1 MMHRRGGKRIRM
13 DDPVPPEYET
23 PMTPMTPMNDNS
35 AGDANDSYNAYT
47 PYQASQTPL
56 HNPTPEHY
64 SSESY
69 SSPGTSQQQYQE
81 QGNFDNQTQFEAP
94 MTPAASNMRITRNTR
109 ARMRGGVVQQ
119 PKYKEIDTDYTPAAS
134 NRGRGGGGRGR
145 GKRAHHSHSL
155 EDEASLYYV
164 IRNNRSSLTTIVDDW
179 IEKYKGNRENA
190 LLMLMQFFINASGCK
205 GRITSEM
212 QLTMEHVAI
221 IRKMTEEFDEESG
234 EYPLI
239 MTGQQWKKFRAN
251 FCEFVQI
258 LVRQCQYSIIYD
270 QFLMDNVISLLTGLS
285 DSQVRAFRHTATLAA
300 MKLMTALVDVALT
313 VSINLDN
320 TQRQYEAERQK
331 AREKRAADRL
341 ESLMAKRKE
350 LEENMDEIKNMLT
363 YMFKS
368 VFVHRYRDTL
378 PEIRAIC
385 MAEIGVWMKKF
396 HQNFLDDSYLKY
408 IGWTLHDKVGEVRLK
423 CLQALQ
429 PLYASEELKTKLEL
443 FTSKFKDRIVAMTLD
458 KEYDVA
464 VQAVKLV
471 ISILKHHR
479 EILTDK
485 DCEHVYELVYSSHRA
500 VAQAAGEFLNERL
513 FRPED
518 EAVVDVKTRRG
529 KKRLPNTPLI
539 RDLVLFFIESE
550 LHEHGAY
557 LVDSLIETN
566 QMMKDWECMTDLLL
580 EEAGPDEEALDNQ
593 KETSLIELMVCCI
606 KQAATGEAP
615 VGRGPTRKILS
626 VKELKQVHDDKQK
639 LTEHFIQTLPL
650 LLDKYRADPEKLANL
665 LAIPQY
671 FDLDIYT
678 KSRQEINLDSLLNKI
693 HVIVEKMH
701 DTEVL
706 DTAAKTLEHMCVEG
720 HAIFTRCDVA
730 RSTLIDSIVNK
741 YKEAIDEYRNLIEGD
756 EEPDE
761 DETFNVVQSL
771 KKVSIF
777 YSCHN
782 MNPWG
787 IWDSLYKD
795 IEDAKDPSKSLP
807 STAVKYCISACFFA
821 ILWSQNHL
829 MEAVDSGSHGEDECR
844 QLKERLHSFMG
855 SMRHFV
861 NGDTPSHPILREDAY
876 NTICDL
882 LVIFC
887 NQLTTHTNPL
897 MHQLVYEPDQAMQ
910 NMLNRF
916 IQEYVFFE
924 EEDDEH
930 DEHSKIEEL
939 HKRRNFLAGYCK
951 LIVYN
956 MIPTKAAADVFKHY
970 VKYYNDY
977 GDIIK
982 TTLGKARDINKT
994 HCALT
999 MQQSLNILYNEIMAE
1014 KGKVNRNSEEFTAI
1028 KELAKRFA
1036 LSFGLD
1042 AVKNRE
1048 AITALHRA
1056 GVLFVITPPDGVE
1069 QDPTGPPPNL
1079 PFLEILSEFTNKLL
1093 KQDKRIVLNF
1103 LDRRLQAGMPSSR
1116 GEDWQPL
1123 LCYRNSLLHGET
1135 DQIPVTSKRAYTR
1148 RKKDH
1153 LAEEEEA
1160 DEPDEGSDHEF
1171 AGKQKKKRSR
1181 KNQLPVNKVVITR
1194 GPRTNTFYENNDT
1207 VQMQTSPSATVEDT
1221 ATSPLQDLDTRFK
1234 TLQTQSSRPR
1244 RNQEHVEHRELRRT
1258 SRNSGR
1264 YVEGQYME
1272 CRIEAK

>member
-1 MMHRRGGKRIRM
+1 MMPRRGGKRIRM
-13 DDPVPPEYET
+13 DDPVPPEYQE
-23 PMTPMTPMNDNS
+23 PMTPMTPMTDNL
-35 AGDANDSYNAYT
+35 DADGQENFNSYA
-47 PYQASQTPL
+47 PYNQAPQTPA
-56 HNPTPEHY
+56 HTPISEHY
-64 SSESY
+64 SSESH
-69 SSPGTSQQQYQE
+69 SSPSTSQPHYQD
-81 QGNFDNQTQFEAP
+81 QSVNNDSVQFEQP
-94 MTPAASNMRITRNTR
+94 MTPATPNMRITRNTR
-109 ARMRGGVVQQ
+109 ARMRGGTVNQ
-119 PKYKEIDTDYTPAAS
+119 PKYREVDTDYTPQPTVA
-134 NRGRGGGGRGR
+134 RGRGGSTRGR
-145 GKRAHHSHSL
+145 AKRIPNPTNS

-164 IRNNRSSLTTIVDDW
+164 IKNNRSSLTNIVDEW
-179 IEKYKGNRENA
+179 IEKYKMNRDNA

-205 GRITSEM
+205 GRITADM
-212 QLTMEHVAI
+212 QSSMEHVAI
-221 IRKMTEEFDEESG
+221 IRKMTEEFEEESG

-239 MTGQQWKKFRAN
+239 MTGQPWKKFRAN

-313 VSINLDN
+313 VSVNLDN
-320 TQRQYEAERQK
+320 TQRQYEGERQK

-341 ESLMAKRKE
+341 ESLMSKRKE

-385 MAEIGVWMKKF
+385 MAEIGLWMKKF

-429 PLYASEELKTKLEL
+429 PLYASEELKAKLEL

-513 FRPED
+513 FTQDE
-518 EAVVDVKTRRG
+518 EAVAGVKTKRG

-580 EEAGPDEEALDNQ
+580 EEAGPEEEPLDNQ

-606 KQAATGEAP
+606 KQAASGEAP
-615 VGRGPTRKILS
+615 VGRGPTRKMLS
-626 VKELKQVHDDKQK
+626 AKELKQVQDDKQR
-639 LTEHFIQTLPL
+639 LTEHFIVTLPL
-650 LLDKYRADPEKLANL
+650 LLDKYSADPEKLANL
-665 LAIPQY
+665 LSIPQH
-671 FDLDIYT
+671 FELDIYT
-678 KSRQEINLDSLLNKI
+678 KTRQERNLEALLQKI
-693 HVIVEKMH
+693 HVIVEKMQ
-701 DTEVL
+701 DNDVL
-706 DTAAKTLEHMCVEG
+706 ETAAKTLEYMCDDRY
-720 HAIFTRCDVA
+720 AIFTKCDIS

-741 YKEAIDEYRNLIEGD
+741 YKEAMDEYRNLIEGA
-756 EEPDE
+756 EIPDE
-761 DETFNVVQSL
+761 DEIFNVVQSL
-771 KKVSIF
+771 KKVSIS
-777 YSCHN
+777 YRCHN
-782 MNPWG
+782 LNSWN
-787 IWDSLYKD
+787 IWDSLYRD
-795 IEDAKDPSKSLP
+795 IEDAKDPSKGFP
-807 STAVKYCISACFFA
+807 EEAGKYSISACFFS
-821 ILWSQNHL
+821 ILWDQHQLLEGTDMGNHC
-829 MEAVDSGSHGEDECR
+829 EDKAQILR
-844 QLKERLHSFMG
+844 ERLHAFMD
-855 SMRHFV
+855 SMRYFV
-861 NGDTPSHPILREDAY
+861 AGEGNNLAILREEAY
-876 NTICDL
+876 NTICDT
-882 LVIFC
+882 LVVFC
-887 NQLTTHTNPL
+887 NQLASQSNPL
-897 MHQLVYEPDQAMQ
+897 IHQLIYVADQSMQ
-910 NMLNRF
+910 DMLNQF
-916 IQEYVFFE
+916 IQEYVFVE

-982 TTLGKARDINKT
+982 TTLGKARDINKV

-999 MQQSLNILYNEIMAE
+999 MQLSLNILYNEIVAE
-1014 KGKVNRNSEEFTAI
+1014 KEKVNRNSEEFTAI

-1048 AITALHRA
+1048 AITALHRS
-1056 GVLFVITPPDGVE
+1056 GVLFAITPPDNVE
-1069 QDPTGPPPNL
+1069 LDPTGPPPNL
-1079 PFLEILSEFTNKLL
+1079 PYLEILAEFTNKLL
-1093 KQDKRIVLNF
+1093 KQDKRVVLNF
-1103 LDRRLQAGMPSSR
+1103 LDKRLQAGMPSSR

-1123 LCYRNSLLHGET
+1123 LLYRNSLLHGET
-1135 DQIPVTSKRAYTR
+1135 DQVPVTSKRAYTR
-1148 RKKDH
+1148 RKKDQ
-1153 LAEEEEA
+1153 LAEEEEQEEA
-1160 DEPDEGSDHEF
+1160 DESSDHELM
-1171 AGKQKKKRSR
+1171 GKQKKKRTPKKTPLNITKVPTARSR
-1181 KNQLPVNKVVITR
+1181 VS
-1194 GPRTNTFYENNDT
+1194 GFFDNNDT
-1207 VQMQTSPSATVEDT
+1207 QTIPSSPTPTIEDVP
-1221 ATSPLQDLDTRFK
+1221 SPPQDIDTNFK
-1234 TLQTQSSRPR
+1234 SLHIQNRPR
-1244 RNQEHVEHRELRRT
+1244 RSQDQLGPRELRRT
-1258 SRNSGR
+1258 ARNSGR
-1264 YVEGQYME
+1264 YIEGQYME
-1272 CRIEAK
+1272 SDSE